1 MTAVAEIDPNGS
13 RPFVSSSPSNGIES
27 VRENY
32 TAANPQDPLFGM
44 CVNNIKYSHKYIHLN
59 LGDVHFYNYNMDT
72 WNPDNYPIT
81 RFLSETGVQSMPSIE
96 TWQQATNFSADWNF
110 TSNFVQH
117 RQHHDNGQQEMMFVS
132 KIISAVLFF
141 MIVF

>member
-1 MTAVAEIDPNGS
+1 
-13 RPFVSSSPSNGIES
+13 
-27 VRENY
+27 
-32 TAANPQDPLFGM
+32 
-44 CVNNIKYSHKYIHLN
+44 
-59 LGDVHFYNYNMDT
+59 MDT

-110 TSNFVQH
+110 TSTFVQN

-132 KIISAVLFF
+132 KIISAVFF
-141 MIVF
+141 YDSILGY